1 MLTRISLALA
11 AAGLALGLTACG
23 NSDAGDGNVAAC
35 KAAIAEQMQDAVDTD
50 TEGHRPA
57 ACIGI
62 DDKTLQRIA
71 GELIEDELGDAFD
84 KELEEAEVIP

>member
-1 MLTRISLALA
+1 MRTRISLAVA

-23 NSDAGDGNVAAC
+23 SSDAGDGNVADC
-35 KAAIAEQMQDAVDTD
+35 KSAIAEQMQAAADTD
-50 TEGHRPA
+50 AEGHRPA

-71 GELIEDELGDAFD
+71 GELLEDELGEFE
-84 KELEEAEVIP
+84 KELEEAEVIR